1 MKPLIYRNPHM
12 VIRITISLL
21 LQVLLVLLLH
31 HPRQDSLIFTLG
43 IFFIAVLAMAPVA
56 FAPRWLPFW
65 PMLML
70 RLLGLFPLL
79 ILLATVLHL
88 MGVEWVT

>member
-1 MKPLIYRNPHM
+1 MKPIIARKPQLTARIVTSLFLQILLI
-12 VIRITISLL
+12 
-21 LQVLLVLLLH
+21 VLFRLLH
-31 HPRQDSLIFTLG
+31 HDSLLFNLG
-43 IFFIAVLAMAPVA
+43 ILIIAVLAMAPVA